1 MVPHF
6 LGGVTLQTVGHR
18 SFRAKLEAL
27 VVSFNSKRMDYQ
39 NLLRASSK
47 SDSDCSAVRTRC
59 LNPIQDQAQ
68 APAQMRDPF
77 QTLNQMRTHARP
89 VFELGTHAVAE
100 KSNAVVK
107 IFGFRGRFLVPV
119 LGPFFGSRFW
129 DRPNQFLL
137 SGPKNGNQ
145 KMVPKLGPQFAFW
158 AHPDMDKCSTK
169 MRFAATIGCAREQP
183 QAKRF
188 RRAAEA
194 KRPLSRSKRFVI
206 SLSSLQKRGER
217 RQRNRRLA
225 IAQR

>member
-107 IFGFRGRFLVPV
+107 NFWFRGRFLVPV
-119 LGPFFGSRFW
+119 LGPFF
-129 DRPNQFLL
+129 
-137 SGPKNGNQ
+137 
-145 KMVPKLGPQFAFW
+145 AIW

>member
-119 LGPFFGSRFW
+119 LGPFF
-129 DRPNQFLL
+129 
-137 SGPKNGNQ
+137 
-145 KMVPKLGPQFAFW
+145 AFW